1 MLVSAHDRAVQE
13 VQLPADPPLG
23 IGQGLQ
29 RLQHAL
35 PYASQR

>member
-1 MLVSAHDRAVQE
+1 VSAHDRAVQE

-29 RLQHAL
+29 RLQHVL